1 MAPARSSI
9 KWKRLLSSVDRKRK
23 VNMNKR
29 SPDYRIEAMLV
40 STVKKRKPKIQL
52 PEERT
57 SHESYKAR
65 DLPVTYVYVNANNGN
80 CVRDDSQEYS
90 WGSSN
95 GDWNLKRQESED
107 FLNLNS
113 FFNEVRSPPPVDR

>member
-9 KWKRLLSSVDRKRK
+9 KWKRLLSSVARKRK

-57 SHESYKAR
+57 SHESFKAR
-65 DLPVTYVYVNANNGN
+65 DDHVTYVYVNANNGN